1 MAKEIV
7 ENKEEIVENKEET
20 TEKNDLVEAII
31 ETDATDEEVVQS
43 VAEAIVEEAEK
54 NDKTIE
60 EVTEEIIKEAKPE
73 KKDTKKVTTKALDI
87 IAQSRGFNSI
97 KEAEAYVESEGF
109 GKLHVLDQNEFKNWL
124 KEIKK

>member
-7 ENKEEIVENKEET
+7 ENKEEVVENKEET
-20 TEKNDLVEAII
+20 IEAVTKEII
-31 ETDATDEEVVQS
+31 E
-43 VAEAIVEEAEK
+43 
-54 NDKTIE
+54 
-60 EVTEEIIKEAKPE
+60 EAKPE
-73 KKDTKKVTTKALDI
+73 KKDAKKVMSKSLDI
-87 IAQSRGFNSI
+87 IAQSRGFKTI

>member
-20 TEKNDLVEAII
+20 IEDVTKEII
-31 ETDATDEEVVQS
+31 
-43 VAEAIVEEAEK
+43 EEAE
-54 NDKTIE
+54 
-60 EVTEEIIKEAKPE
+60 PE
-73 KKDTKKVTTKALDI
+73 KKDTKKVMSKALDI
-87 IAQSRGFNSI
+87 IAQSRGFKGI

-109 GKLHVLDQNEFKNWL
+109 GKLHVLDQDEFKNWL

>member
-1 MAKEIV
+1 MAKYTEAQ
-7 ENKEEIVENKEET
+7 KEAVKRYK
-20 TEKNDLVEAII
+20 EKNDLVEAII

-43 VAEAIVEEAEK
+43 VVEAIVEEAEK

-60 EVTEEIIKEAKPE
+60 EVTEEIIEEAKPE
-73 KKDTKKVTTKALDI
+73 KKGTKKVMSKTLDI
-87 IAQSRGFNSI
+87 IAQSRGFKSI
-97 KEAEAYVESEGF
+97 KEAEAYAESEGF

>member
-1 MAKEIV
+1 M
-7 ENKEEIVENKEET
+7 
-20 TEKNDLVEAII
+20 
-31 ETDATDEEVVQS
+31 
-43 VAEAIVEEAEK
+43 
-54 NDKTIE
+54 
-60 EVTEEIIKEAKPE
+60 
-73 KKDTKKVTTKALDI
+73 TKALDI

>member
-7 ENKEEIVENKEET
+7 ENKKEIVENKEET
-20 TEKNDLVEAII
+20 TDKKEEII
-31 ETDATDEEVVQS
+31 EA
-43 VAEAIVEEAEK
+43 
-54 NDKTIE
+54 
-60 EVTEEIIKEAKPE
+60 VTEEIIKDAKPK
-73 KKDTKKVTTKALDI
+73 KKDAKNVMTKALDI

>member
-20 TEKNDLVEAII
+20 TEKND
-31 ETDATDEEVVQS
+31 
-43 VAEAIVEEAEK
+43 
-54 NDKTIE
+54 KTIE
-60 EVTEEIIKEAKPE
+60 DITKEIIEVAKPE
-73 KKDTKKVTTKALDI
+73 KKDSKKVSSKALDI
-87 IAQSRGFNSI
+87 IAQSRGFKSI

>member
-7 ENKEEIVENKEET
+7 ENKEEIVENKEEV
-20 TEKNDLVEAII
+20 VENKEETIEDITKEII
-31 ETDATDEEVVQS
+31 E
-43 VAEAIVEEAEK
+43 
-54 NDKTIE
+54 
-60 EVTEEIIKEAKPE
+60 EAKPE
-73 KKDTKKVTTKALDI
+73 KKDAKKVMSKALDI
-87 IAQSRGFNSI
+87 IAQSRGFKTI

>member
-7 ENKEEIVENKEET
+7 ENKKEIVENKEET
-20 TEKNDLVEAII
+20 IEAVTKEII
-31 ETDATDEEVVQS
+31 E
-43 VAEAIVEEAEK
+43 
-54 NDKTIE
+54 
-60 EVTEEIIKEAKPE
+60 EAKPE
-73 KKDTKKVTTKALDI
+73 KKDTKKVMSKALDI
-87 IAQSRGFNSI
+87 IAQSRGFKTI

>member
-20 TEKNDLVEAII
+20 TDKKEETIEAVTKEII
-31 ETDATDEEVVQS
+31 E
-43 VAEAIVEEAEK
+43 
-54 NDKTIE
+54 
-60 EVTEEIIKEAKPE
+60 EAKPK
-73 KKDTKKVTTKALDI
+73 KKDAKNVMTKALDI

>member
-20 TEKNDLVEAII
+20 TEK
-31 ETDATDEEVVQS
+31 
-43 VAEAIVEEAEK
+43 K
-54 NDKTIE
+54 
-60 EVTEEIIKEAKPE
+60 EEIIEDVTKPE
-73 KKDTKKVTTKALDI
+73 KKDAKKVMSKALDI
-87 IAQSRGFNSI
+87 IAQSRGFKTI

>member
-7 ENKEEIVENKEET
+7 ENKEEIVENKEEV
-20 TEKNDLVEAII
+20 VENK
-31 ETDATDEEVVQS
+31 EEV
-43 VAEAIVEEAEK
+43 
-54 NDKTIE
+54 
-60 EVTEEIIKEAKPE
+60 AKPE
-73 KKDTKKVTTKALDI
+73 KKDAKKIMSKALDI
-87 IAQSRGFNSI
+87 IAQSRGFKTI